1 MRLEGAVLPTRD
13 YASGDNSPKRPIH
26 IATLGNDK
34 RNVPSAT
41 SSNSI
46 LACLSL
52 ASFNTI
58 VLGNSVSPYSQLL
71 NLRMI
76 AWTS

>member
-1 MRLEGAVLPTRD
+1 MGLEGAVLPTRD
-13 YASGDNSPKRPIH
+13 YASGDNSLKRLIH

-34 RNVPSAT
+34 RNFPSAN

-58 VLGNSVSPYSQLL
+58 VLGNSMSPYSQLL